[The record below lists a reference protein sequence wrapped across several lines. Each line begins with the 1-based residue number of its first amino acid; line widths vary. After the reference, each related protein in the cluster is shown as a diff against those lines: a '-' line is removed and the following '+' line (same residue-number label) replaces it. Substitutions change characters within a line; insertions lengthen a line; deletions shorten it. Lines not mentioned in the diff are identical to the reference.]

1 LLKAVLDTNVFV
13 SSLLVKAG
21 LPAQVLD
28 AWRERRYLL
37 IVSAAI
43 ITEIRA
49 TLAYP
54 RIRRKYA
61 ITDEDVEQLVTLL
74 ERDALLVPGDAEV
87 ASAIPEDPA
96 DEMVLAC
103 ALDGQADM
111 IISGDRHLLDLN
123 SYQSIPIL
131 TVRQFLERLEAESS
145 GSTAVI

>member
-1 LLKAVLDTNVFV
+1 MLKVVLDTNVFV

-37 IVSAAI
+37 IVSPAI
-43 ITEIRA
+43 IAEIRA
-49 TLAYP
+49 TLAYL

-61 ITDEDVEQLVTLL
+61 ITDGDVEQLVALL
-74 ERDALLVPGDAEV
+74 ERDALLVPGNAQV
-87 ASAIPEDPA
+87 ASVIPKDPA

-103 ALDGQADM
+103 ALDGQADVT
-111 IISGDRHLLDLN
+111 ISGDRHLLDLD

-131 TVRQFLERLEAESS
+131 TVRHFLERLEAESS
-145 GSTAVI
+145 D